1 MLTSPSYLTD
11 YNMLLCI
18 TQYYLEGL
26 IMCDGIK
33 QENDKVSSAGYNN
46 VMPAS
51 STYTLAY
58 DH

>member
-1 MLTSPSYLTD
+1 MLTSPSYLTY

-18 TQYYLEGL
+18 TLCYLEGL

-46 VMPAS
+46 AMPAS